1 MNSKLR
7 FREWVLWILACVAIS
22 VPVAAQT
29 VRGRL
34 TGHIVDQSGAVVPG
48 VSVTIKNAATGEQLV
63 AITDEQGGFV
73 FPSIGLGTYNLET
86 ALTGFKRAEARDIVV
101 EVGKPAIVNIT
112 LEVGALTDQ
121 VVVTGQAQ
129 QEVNTVSATLTSVVS
144 TRQVADLPLPTRNP
158 VDLARLQPGIAV
170 DGTNT
175 RTASVGGLRGS
186 ATNVTQDGVNAMD
199 NFVKT
204 DSFFALTAPSLA
216 STEEFSVTV
225 GTVGSDSGKGV
236 AQVRM
241 VTKSGTN
248 DLRGQVF
255 WQHRNDVLEANSY
268 FNNTSGTAKP
278 HELQNWLGLA
288 VGGPAWFPKIY
299 DGRNKS
305 FWFFSYEGFREKFQ
319 ATRNR
324 TVLTDQARQGIF
336 RYVGADGNEKSV
348 DLLSIGSFKSLN
360 PITSG
365 MLKSTPL
372 PNNTEV
378 GDGLN
383 TAGWRFNVAGTD
395 PSDKYVGRFDQELAH
410 SQRWGFHKL
419 EFVYNRAEFLL
430 TPDTFNSIEAP
441 FPGGLNAFQSS
452 VRTLMAVAIHSSF
465 GSHITNEA
473 RFGHQR
479 APVGFLR
486 DGPPATPFLTT
497 FASAAA
503 GTGFR
508 PTSPD
513 NTFMSQGRT
522 SFVYQFMDNFAW
534 IRGKHTIRTGMDL
547 TSLSA
552 ITYNDAGIWPAVTL
566 GSNTANSDG
575 ILSSGFPSLPSGS
588 TGTAI
593 VNRAKDLFA
602 DVTGLLRSG
611 AQSFN
616 ATSPTSGFVGG
627 ASNSRVYR
635 QRLLALYLQDE
646 WRVRRN
652 LTANFG
658 LRWEL
663 QGVPYERHGLALQPV
678 NTVAGLWGISGVGNL
693 FKPGTLKGTAP
704 QPIDFVNGDTG
715 KDLYNTDYNNLAPF
729 VGIAY
734 QPRFSSG
741 PLQWLFGGENK
752 SSIRAGYSISYLQDG
767 WTVVTNAVN
776 NPGLNQ
782 GAANNSPTGV
792 LTTAGVP
799 VPVPT
804 FTMPTS
810 DANNFALN
818 SGAGMWSFDP
828 NIRSPYVQQ
837 WSIGME
843 REVAPGWVLEARYV
857 ANHAIKI
864 FRAIDFNEVNIFEN
878 GFLQEFL
885 NAKTNLALNGGKS
898 FAPTA
903 AGSIP
908 LPIFSTLFNGLAASS
923 GFGSSTFINYLNLG
937 NVGQFASDLAFQ
949 TSYKA
954 NRANLT
960 FNGNPAPNFFVA
972 NPNAAFVRALSN
984 ASFSNYNSMQ
994 LELRKRMS
1002 HGFYLQAGYTF
1013 SKVLTDSE
1021 GSQSTLESP
1030 RTLRN
1035 LKLDKHRASYDQTHR
1050 FIGNFL
1056 YELPFGTGKRWF
1068 SGGFAPLR
1076 KVVEGWQIGSIISM
1090 QTGGPVSIYSNRSTY
1105 NNFNP
1110 GLNTAQLTGITFEQL
1125 KNSMGVYK
1133 TAQGVFFIDPN
1144 LLNINVNPTTGKLID
1159 ARLKDGILGAP
1170 LPGSFG
1176 NMPRANITGPLF
1188 TQFDFS
1194 ITKRTYFMERRSV
1207 DLKVNFLNAFNHP
1220 NFTFGSATFD
1230 DANFAR
1236 INGQKGGARVITFIL
1251 TLTF

>member
-1 MNSKLR
+1 MNSKFL
-7 FREWVLWILACVAIS
+7 FRVWALWVLALLAASI
-22 VPVAAQT
+22 PAAAQL
-29 VRGRL
+29 VRGRM
-34 TGHIVDQSGAVVPG
+34 TGHVVDQSGAMVPG
-48 VSVTIKNAATGEQLV
+48 VSITIKNAATGEQYV
-63 AITDEQGGFV
+63 AVTDERGDFD
-73 FPSIGLGTYNLET
+73 FPSIGLGNYNLET

-101 EVGKPAIVNIT
+101 EVGKPAIVNLR
-112 LEVGALTDQ
+112 LEVGAVSDQ

-129 QEVNTVSATLTSVVS
+129 QDVNTVSATLTNVIS
-144 TRQVADLPLPTRNP
+144 TRQVADLPLPGRNP
-158 VDLARLQPGIAV
+158 MDLAKLNIGIAV
-170 DGTNT
+170 SGDNT
-175 RTASVGGLRGS
+175 RTANVGGLRGS
-186 ATNVTQDGVNAMD
+186 ATNVTQDGINAMD

-248 DLRGQVF
+248 ELRGSVF
-255 WQHRNDVLEANSY
+255 WQHRNDVLEANTF

-278 HELQNWLGLA
+278 HELQNWIGMA
-288 VGGPAWFPKIY
+288 AGGPVWLPKMY
-299 DGRNKS
+299 DGRNRS
-305 FWFFSYEGFREKFQ
+305 FWFFSYEGFREKFM

-324 TVLTDQARQGIF
+324 IVMTDQARQGTF
-336 RYVGADGNEKSV
+336 RYIGSDGSQKSV
-348 DLLSIGSFKSLN
+348 DLLSIGSFKTLN
-360 PITSG
+360 PITSA
-365 MLKSTPL
+365 MIKSTPL
-372 PNNTEV
+372 PNNTDV

-383 TAGWRFNVAGTD
+383 TGGWRFNVAGTD
-395 PSDKYVGRFDQELAH
+395 PSDKYVGRFDQEIAH
-410 SQRWGFHKL
+410 SQRWGYHKL

-452 VRTLMAVAIHSSF
+452 VRTLMAVAINSSF

-486 DGPPATPFLTT
+486 DAPPATTFLTN

-503 GTGFR
+503 GTSYR
-508 PTSPD
+508 PTTPD

-534 IRGKHTIRTGMDL
+534 IRGKHTVRTGMDL

-552 ITYNDAGIWPAVTL
+552 ITYNDAGIWPAITL
-566 GSNTANSDG
+566 GSNTANADG
-575 ILSSGFPSLPSGS
+575 ILSSSFSSLPSGS

-602 DVTGLLRSG
+602 DLTGLLRSG
-611 AQSFN
+611 SQSFN
-616 ATSPTSGFVGG
+616 ATSPTSGFVAG

-646 WRVRRN
+646 WRMRRN

-658 LRWEL
+658 LRYEL
-663 QGVPYERHGLALQPV
+663 QGVPYERHGLVIQPT
-678 NTVAGLWGISGVGNL
+678 NTIAGLWGISGVNNL
-693 FKPGTLKGTAP
+693 FKPGTLNGSAP

-715 KDLYNTDYNNLAPF
+715 KDLYKRDNNNLAPF
-729 VGIAY
+729 MGIAY
-734 QPRFSSG
+734 QPRFASG
-741 PLQWLFGGENK
+741 PLRMLFGKENQ

-767 WTVVTNAVN
+767 WTVVTNAVG

-782 GAANNSPTGV
+782 SSANNSPTGV
-792 LTTAGVP
+792 LTSSGVP
-799 VPVPT
+799 VPAPT
-804 FTMPTS
+804 FKMPIT
-810 DANNFALN
+810 DAENLALN
-818 SGAGMWSFDP
+818 SGAGMVSFDP

-837 WSIGME
+837 WSVGME
-843 REVAPGWVLEARYV
+843 REVMPGWVLETRYV
-857 ANHAIKI
+857 GNHAIKI
-864 FRAIDFNEVNIFEN
+864 FRAVDFNEVNIFEN

-885 NAKTNLALNGGKS
+885 NAKRNLDLGGGKT
-898 FAPTA
+898 FAPTGP
-903 AGSIP
+903 GSIP
-908 LPIFSTLFNGLAASS
+908 TPTLSTLFNGLAASS
-923 GFGSSTFINYLNLG
+923 GFASSTFINYLNLG
-937 NVGQFASDLAFQ
+937 NVGQMASDLAFQ
-949 TSYKA
+949 TPYKA

-960 FNGNPAPNFFVA
+960 PNFFVA
-972 NPNAAFVRALSN
+972 NPNAAFIRALSN
-984 ASFSNYNSMQ
+984 ASFSNYHSMQ
-994 LELRKRMS
+994 MELRKRMS
-1002 HGFYLQAGYTF
+1002 HGLYLQAGYTF

-1050 FIGNFL
+1050 FIGNFI
-1056 YELPFGTGKRWF
+1056 YELPFG
-1068 SGGFAPLR
+1068 SGRRYLSGLFPPLR
-1076 KVVEGWQIGSIISM
+1076 KAVEGWQIGSIINWQSG
-1090 QTGGPVSIYSNRSTY
+1090 QPVSIYSNRST
-1105 NNFNP
+1105 FNSFNA
-1110 GLNTAQLTGITFEQL
+1110 GLNPAQLTGATFEQI
-1125 KNSMGVYK
+1125 KDAMGVYK
-1133 TAQGVFFIDPN
+1133 TPQGVFFINPN
-1144 LLNINVNPTTGKLID
+1144 LLNINVSPTTGKLVD
-1159 ARLKDGILGAP
+1159 ARLKDGLLGPP

-1176 NMPRANITGPLF
+1176 NMPRNNITGPAF

-1194 ITKRTYFMERRSV
+1194 ITKRTYFMERRSI

-1220 NFTFGSATFD
+1220 NFAFTSATFD

-1236 INGQKGGARVITFIL
+1236 ISSLRGTNTGRVITFIL